1 VTNAEKP
8 GAFEAALRALHHRD
22 LSAADLEHRLE
33 AKGFDEVERADA
45 LATLQRTGLQ
55 DDRRFAESRA
65 EALAARGAGDAL
77 VRHAL
82 VRAGVDEDLVAD
94 AIALLEPEPERA
106 RRIADRRGRGPKTA
120 RYLSG
125 KGFSEESVGAL
136 VASLDGEELG

>member
-1 VTNAEKP
+1 VGDTETQSAVD
-8 GAFEAALRALHHRD
+8 AALRALRHRD

-33 AKGFDEVERADA
+33 AKGYDETERADA

-65 EALAARGAGDAL
+65 AALASRGAGDAL
-77 VRHAL
+77 VRYEL

-94 AIALLEPEPERA
+94 AIALLEPEAERA
-106 RRIADRRGRGPKTA
+106 LRVAERRGHGPKTA

-125 KGFSEESVGAL
+125 KGFSEDSLGAL
-136 VASLDGEELG
+136 VASSDGNELG

>member
-1 VTNAEKP
+1 VADSETP
-8 GAFEAALRALHHRD
+8 GAVDAALRALHHRD
-22 LSAADLEHRLE
+22 LSAADLEQRLE
-33 AKGFDEVERADA
+33 AKGFDEIERADA

-65 EALAARGAGDAL
+65 EALAARGAGDTL
-77 VRHAL
+77 VRYEL
-82 VRAGVDEDLVAD
+82 SRAGVDEELVAD

-106 RRIADRRGRGPKTA
+106 RRIAERRGYGPKTA

-136 VASLDGEELG
+136 VATPDGQELG

>member
-1 VTNAEKP
+1 MAGSETP
-8 GAFEAALRALHHRD
+8 GAVDAALRALRHRD

-33 AKGFDEVERADA
+33 AKGFDDSERADA

-77 VRHAL
+77 VRYEL
-82 VRAGVDEDLVAD
+82 SRAGVDEELVAD

-106 RRIADRRGRGPKTA
+106 RRVAERRGYGPKTA

-125 KGFSEESVGAL
+125 KGFSEDSIGAV
-136 VASLDGEELG
+136 VARSDGGELG